1 VTSRPRSR
9 AQNIKPGVVPACVDP
24 LEGGSN
30 PSTPA
35 LAAQP
40 RETGWSDISPIL
52 SHRLCA
58 LTYTLPA
65 ITMVVAEVLFGLASA
80 ATVPKEL
87 VSRNHE
93 GNVSVYTIY
102 KETHSSDDPATC
114 PRHYAGWTADKDD
127 AIRRANEIYEVR
139 DSTKAV
145 LVLGNGR
152 TGVEVVYRVGDEN

>member
-1 VTSRPRSR
+1 
-9 AQNIKPGVVPACVDP
+9 
-24 LEGGSN
+24 
-30 PSTPA
+30 
-35 LAAQP
+35 
-40 RETGWSDISPIL
+40 
-52 SHRLCA
+52 

-114 PRHYAGWTADKDD
+114 QRHYAGWTVDKDD
-127 AIRRANEIYEVR
+127 AIRRANEIYEGM

-145 LVLGNGR
+145 LVIGKGR

>member
-1 VTSRPRSR
+1 
-9 AQNIKPGVVPACVDP
+9 
-24 LEGGSN
+24 
-30 PSTPA
+30 
-35 LAAQP
+35 
-40 RETGWSDISPIL
+40 
-52 SHRLCA
+52 
-58 LTYTLPA
+58 
-65 ITMVVAEVLFGLASA
+65 MVVAEVLFGLASA
-80 ATVPKEL
+80 ATVLKEL

-114 PRHYAGWTADKDD
+114 QRHYAEWTADKDD

-145 LVLGNGR
+145 LVIGNGR

>member
-1 VTSRPRSR
+1 MVRH
-9 AQNIKPGVVPACVDP
+9 
-24 LEGGSN
+24 L
-30 PSTPA
+30 
-35 LAAQP
+35 
-40 RETGWSDISPIL
+40 TGL
-52 SHRLCA
+52 SQRLCA
-58 LTYTLPA
+58 LTYTLLA
-65 ITMVVAEVLFGLASA
+65 INMVVAEVLFGHASP

-145 LVLGNGR
+145 LVIGNGR